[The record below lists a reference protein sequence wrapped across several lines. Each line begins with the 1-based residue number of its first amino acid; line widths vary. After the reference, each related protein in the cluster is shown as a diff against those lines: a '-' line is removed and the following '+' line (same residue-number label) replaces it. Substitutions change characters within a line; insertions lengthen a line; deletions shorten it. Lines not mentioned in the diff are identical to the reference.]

1 MTRVVIVVGEA
12 SGDLLGAGLIE
23 SLRSRDPDIQVEG
36 VTGPLMRAA
45 GCDSWADY
53 EPLAVMGLF
62 EVIRHLPGLRLFMR
76 MLERRLEENPPD
88 ILIGVD
94 APDFNLR
101 LLKRARGMGIKTVQY
116 VCPSVW
122 AWRTSRVKNIAAACD
137 HVLCLLPFEVS
148 FLSQHSIAA
157 DFIGHPLA
165 DAIQPELESISAGH
179 LARPVV
185 AVLPGSRLGEIKYLG
200 SAFVAAMSWLK
211 QRRPDI
217 QFVTGAANPRTAAA
231 FRELYVRA
239 GLEHDVVEHDGG
251 ARSAMQSADVVLVTS
266 GTVTL
271 EAMLLLRPMIVAYKV
286 SFITA
291 WLLRL
296 SGLVKIDRF
305 ALPNLLANANLVPEL
320 IQEHANGPELGDA
333 VLGLI
338 DAPAKRAE
346 QQQEFDALGNILR
359 LSANESAAQVI
370 LNLLGQAKSV

>member
-23 SLRSRDPDIQVEG
+23 SLRSRDPDIQIEG

-62 EVIRHLPGLRLFMR
+62 EVIRHLPSLRRFMR
-76 MLERRLEENPPD
+76 MLEQRLEEHPPD
-88 ILIGVD
+88 ILIGID

-122 AWRTSRVKNIAAACD
+122 AWRSSRVKNIAAACD

-165 DAIQPELESISAGH
+165 DAIQPELESTSAGH
-179 LARPVV
+179 LAKPVV

-200 SAFVAAMSWLK
+200 PVFVAAMSWLK

-217 QFVTGAANPRTAAA
+217 QFVTGAANPRTAVA

-239 GLEHDVVEHDGG
+239 GLEHVVVEHAGG
-251 ARSAMQSADVVLVTS
+251 ARAAMQSADVVLVTS

-333 VLGLI
+333 VLALI
-338 DAPAKRAE
+338 DGPAKRAE

-370 LNLLGQAKSV
+370 LKLLGQAKSV

>member
-1 MTRVVIVVGEA
+1 M
-12 SGDLLGAGLIE
+12 
-23 SLRSRDPDIQVEG
+23 
-36 VTGPLMRAA
+36 
-45 GCDSWADY
+45 
-53 EPLAVMGLF
+53 
-62 EVIRHLPGLRLFMR
+62 
-76 MLERRLEENPPD
+76 
-88 ILIGVD
+88 
-94 APDFNLR
+94 
-101 LLKRARGMGIKTVQY
+101 
-116 VCPSVW
+116 
-122 AWRTSRVKNIAAACD
+122 
-137 HVLCLLPFEVS
+137 
-148 FLSQHSIAA
+148 
-157 DFIGHPLA
+157 
-165 DAIQPELESISAGH
+165 
-179 LARPVV
+179 V

-200 SAFVAAMSWLK
+200 PVFVAAMSWLK

-217 QFVTGAANPRTAAA
+217 QFVTGAANPRTAVA

-239 GLEHDVVEHDGG
+239 GLEHDVVEHADG
-251 ARSAMQSADVVLVTS
+251 ARAAMHSADVVLVTS

-333 VLGLI
+333 VLALI
-338 DAPAKRAE
+338 DGPAKRAE

-370 LNLLGQAKSV
+370 LKLLGQAKSV